1 MTGLIIFLCLFLA
14 TVVIVQIGKV
24 TELSSKINGEE
35 KTQIKS
41 NKANGRLWLVF
52 GFFFFILTSW
62 SAFYFRNWMLGY
74 GPHDSASA
82 HGYALDNIFNVTL
95 IITGIVFVLT
105 HILLFYFAWK
115 YSGKPGRKVYF
126 QAHDTKLEI
135 IWTAIPAV
143 VMTFL
148 VMGGLDAWNEV
159 MADVEPGED
168 YIEIEATGMQFAWL
182 IRYPGPDG
190 KLGSKY
196 YTNINSSN
204 PMGQDWTDVK
214 NLDDTHPLEIV
225 LPKGKKVRVRITSR
239 DVLHNFD
246 LPHFRVKMDAVP
258 GIPTHFVFTPVL
270 TTEEYRAKLKET
282 PEYQQP
288 SDKNDPDGP
297 KLWETFEYELACAEL
312 CGSGHYSMK
321 RIVKIVEEDEY
332 NAWLKKQTSYYEG
345 TIKGTTDD
353 PYTAEFSSLSE
364 EMQNALIGMRKSEF
378 DEKVATAM
386 AETNPADKIIR
397 LDYVNFVSG
406 GSTLEDISKYEL
418 NNVVDF
424 MKKNPSVKLELAGH
438 TDSQGELK
446 SNMTLSQSRAE
457 AVYNF
462 LVGKGVSSENLT
474 AVGYGP
480 NRPIDTND
488 TAEGRKNNR
497 RTELQILGGVETEK
511 AATTEAAAAPAV
523 Q

>member
-1 MTGLIIFLCLFLA
+1 MTGLIIFLCLFLV
-14 TVVIVQIGKV
+14 TVVIIQIGKV
-24 TELSSKINGEE
+24 TELSAKLRGEE
-35 KTQIKS
+35 KSQLKT
-41 NKANGRLWLVF
+41 NRANGRLWIIF
-52 GFFFFILTSW
+52 GFFFFLLTTW

-74 GPHDSASA
+74 GPHHSASA
-82 HGYALDNIFNVTL
+82 HGTALDNIFNITL
-95 IITGIVFVLT
+95 VITGIVFVIT
-105 HILLFYFAWK
+105 HVLLFYFAWK

-190 KLGSKY
+190 KLGART
-196 YTNINSSN
+196 YTKINAAN
-204 PMGQDWTDVK
+204 PMGQDWTDAQ
-214 NLDDTHPLEIV
+214 NLDDFHPTEII
-225 LPKGKKVRVRITSR
+225 LPKGKKVRVRITAR

-258 GIPTHFVFTPVL
+258 GIPTHFVFTP
-270 TTEEYRAKLKET
+270 TMTSEEYRANLKVT

-288 SDKNDPDGP
+288 SDPNDPEGP
-297 KLWETFEYELACAEL
+297 KKWETFEYELACAEL

-321 RIVKIVEEDEY
+321 RIVRIVEEEEY
-332 NAWLKKQTSYYEG
+332 NAWLAKQQSYYLSS
-345 TIKGTTDD
+345 IKGTADD
-353 PYTAEFSSLSE
+353 PYNTDFSSMSK
-364 EMQNALIGMRKSEF
+364 EMQEALIGMRKTEF
-378 DEKVATAM
+378 DTKAAAAM
-386 AETNPADKIIR
+386 AGVKPEEKIIR

-406 GSTLEDISKYEL
+406 GSTLDDLSKYEL
-418 NNVVDF
+418 GNVIDF

-462 LVGKGVSSENLT
+462 LVQRGASSANLQ

-480 NRPIDTND
+480 NRPVDTND

-497 RTELQILGGVETEK
+497 RTELQILASE
-511 AATTEAAAAPAV
+511 V

>member
-1 MTGLIIFLCLFLA
+1 MTGLIIFLCIFLV

-24 TELSSKINGEE
+24 TELSAKINGEE

-41 NKANGRLWLVF
+41 NKANGMLWLVF
-52 GFFFFILTSW
+52 GFFFFVLTTW

-82 HGYALDNIFNVTL
+82 HGTALDNIFNVTL
-95 IITGIVFVLT
+95 VITGIVFVIT

-115 YSGKPGRKVYF
+115 YSGRPGRKVYF

-182 IRYPGPDG
+182 IRYPGADG
-190 KLGSKY
+190 KLGARHFTK
-196 YTNINSSN
+196 INSAN
-204 PMGQDWTDVK
+204 PMGQDWTDTK
-214 NLDDTHPLEIV
+214 NLDDFHPTEIV
-225 LPKGKKVRVRITSR
+225 LPRGKKVRVRITAR

-258 GIPTHFVFTPVL
+258 GIPTHFVFTPVI
-270 TTEEYRAKLKET
+270 TTEEYRAKLKAT
-282 PEYQQP
+282 PEYQRLKDP
-288 SDKNDPDGP
+288 NDPTSGT
-297 KLWETFEYELACAEL
+297 LWENFEYELACAEL

-321 RIVKIVEEDEY
+321 RIVKIVEQEEY
-332 NAWLKKQTSYYEG
+332 DAWLTKQQSYYLS
-345 TIKGTTDD
+345 TIKGTVDD
-353 PYTAEFSSLSE
+353 PYNTDFSSMSE
-364 EMQNALIGMRKSEF
+364 EMQQALVGMRKTEF
-378 DEKVATAM
+378 DDKAM
-386 AETNPADKIIR
+386 AAMAGTKPEEKIIR

-406 GSTLEDISKYEL
+406 GSTLDDLSKYEL
-418 NNVVDF
+418 GNVIDF

-446 SNMTLSQSRAE
+446 SNMALSQSRAE

-462 LVGKGVSSENLT
+462 LVAKGASNVNLS

-480 NRPIDTND
+480 NKPVDTND

-497 RTELQILGGVETEK
+497 RTELQILASE
-511 AATTEAAAAPAV
+511 V